1 MELNDTYKCGR
12 CGAAHPLELDQY
24 LKNERTKC
32 LDNMDPRDPMCQ
44 IFRDAAKSRKLA
56 ELQRVK
62 IRFQASMEQATR
74 GQKTAPA
81 EAKEE
86 LMQAL
91 KQFPGDF
98 CVFKAIG
105 MKRKICVKEMKEVD
119 KSLRLEQLVKLFTKD
134 ENENVD
140 HWLDITGRSTLLSS
154 KCFDGN
160 TCRIY
165 QFPVRVT
172 AVISDGKLNYEC
184 QLMNEKSYKP
194 VVLFHGRSDF
204 ISKFGSQEKDME
216 WIKLLVIGS
225 QAAFSSSKES
235 RRDTISDLRI
245 VYQDLDAKPKIW
257 IQSPGMT
264 LKDPPKST
272 AALTPVH
279 CADQNGEFNEFF
291 GTDMKNTRA
300 APVLETKIKK
310 NEDIME
316 RLRRLEMN
324 NK

>member
-1 MELNDTYKCGR
+1 MELNDTYKCGK
-12 CGAAHPLELDQY
+12 CGAAHPLELDQF
-24 LKNERTKC
+24 LKNERIKS

-44 IFRDAAKSRKLA
+44 IFRDAAKSRNLA
-56 ELQRVK
+56 EVRK
-62 IRFQASMEQATR
+62 ASNRFQASMAQAKR
-74 GQKTAPA
+74 GYLTAPA
-81 EAKEE
+81 GVREQLMEALNKC
-86 LMQAL
+86 
-91 KQFPGDF
+91 PGNF

-105 MKRKICVKEMKEVD
+105 MKKKICVKEMKEVD
-119 KSLRLEQLVKLFTKD
+119 KSLRLEQFIKLFTKD

-140 HWLDITGRSTLLSS
+140 HWLDITSRSTLLSS
-154 KCFDGN
+154 EFFGGN

-165 QFPVRVT
+165 QFPVKVT
-172 AVISDGKLNYEC
+172 VVICDGKLNYEC
-184 QLMNEKSYKP
+184 QLMNETSYKP
-194 VVLFHGRSDF
+194 VVSFHGRSDF

-225 QAAFSSSKES
+225 QAAFSSSKET

-245 VYQDLDAKPKIW
+245 VYHDLDAKPKIW

-272 AALTPVH
+272 SALTPVH